1 MRKIKSFN
9 EYQNINEEIGVKSI
23 ATILTSL
30 LLTFKSV
37 EATPLIKPN
46 VTSFK
51 FSSEEDQKKSMDI
64 LNQDMMKIQNDLQKI
79 KNSGYND
86 EKLNTII
93 NKCIQFNTN
102 SNITESTDD
111 IKEVTNLLHNYIKEN
126 NINNNTVID
135 TLRTIDSNTKMIKSG
150 NYENLTNK
158 FFHALL
164 PGFDYKTLLEDYEK
178 LLTEN
183 PDYNKSETG
192 GSATVALAILLFLM
206 LFQVITIKI
215 LQR

>member
-64 LNQDMMKIQNDLQKI
+64 LNEDMMKIQNDLQKI

-183 PDYNKSETG
+183 PDYSKSETG

-206 LFQVITIKI
+206 LYQVIIIKL

>member
-46 VTSFK
+46 VTSF
-51 FSSEEDQKKSMDI
+51 SSEEDQEKSMDI

-111 IKEVTNLLHNYIKEN
+111 ITEVTNLLHNYIKEN

-135 TLRTIDSNTKMIKSG
+135 TLKTIDSNTKMIKSG
-150 NYENLTNK
+150 NYENLTN
-158 FFHALL
+158 
-164 PGFDYKTLLEDYEK
+164 DYKTLLEDYEK